1 LCDASINLEENL
13 ALASCK
19 NASSCSVFLY
29 SGRAVFFVIA
39 AREPTILALFCFC
52 SSSKSLIVN
61 NSKIVASLITITK
74 NTALPEYAK
83 TQRDE
88 AFMQEAR
95 SRFSSKLI
103 DASHNF
109 FSKGIKKFKD
119 DIKGTIT
126 DLSSMSGMVAMMG
139 DMHAMEQEFNPQ
151 TLEDKLAGGAGSYLG
166 KYLIGKGGQKLF
178 DLVKTKPELVQK
190 ILKGS
195 NILKSI
201 MDNKEG
207 MFKDFISKKSDEG
220 SDLFRYL
227 NGIFEFEKQ
236 NNTVIGY
243 DYKKMFEPAVINN
256 KFVHSVTDVIP
267 GYLARILQQTMI
279 INGATGKEAEL
290 IKFDFTKNKF
300 SSTSTIVKEIQD
312 TISVEALSKNSEYY
326 FKDSIGK
333 IEDIVELD
341 EKERNQTASALLKM
355 GSKGAS
361 LMPSNM
367 TNADFWINY
376 VDNYELAEKL
386 ATAMQEIYGTSSD
399 SDYLKGKVD
408 VNKHR
413 SSLVLQ
419 ESIRKLSSLKK
430 DFLPQAQYYEDF
442 GLSEEAHAAGLL
454 DNGRVNYD
462 LIDKNIATVSTSLKG
477 KAAEDK
483 DFVKEYTDSIS
494 SRGNS
499 DNNAIDGIATKV
511 KRRITKKDKDG
522 IEIIGWTDK
531 NEPIIGYEND
541 DKSKPILGS
550 SDVNK
555 KTNIQEPKGSVL
567 EKLRNLA
574 IKTWNYKPEYEDGGE
589 TTNMG
594 PMAQDLKKN
603 FGEEVAPGGTTID
616 LVNANGV
623 VMKAIQELDYKVKNF
638 FTKEEEEMVLWRKQ
652 QETLKALRE
661 EGNGEK

>member
-1 LCDASINLEENL
+1 M
-13 ALASCK
+13 
-19 NASSCSVFLY
+19 
-29 SGRAVFFVIA
+29 
-39 AREPTILALFCFC
+39 T
-52 SSSKSLIVN
+52 
-61 NSKIVASLITITK
+61 
-74 NTALPEYAK
+74 
-83 TQRDE
+83 
-88 AFMQEAR
+88 
-95 SRFSSKLI
+95 
-103 DASHNF
+103 
-109 FSKGIKKFKD
+109 
-119 DIKGTIT
+119 
-126 DLSSMSGMVAMMG
+126 GMVAMMG
-139 DMHAMEQEFNPQ
+139 DMHAMDQEFNPQ

-166 KYLIGKGGQKLF
+166 KYLIGKGGQRVF
-178 DLVKTKPELVQK
+178 DLIKTKPELVEK

-195 NILKSI
+195 NVLKSI
-201 MDNKEG
+201 LDNKEG
-207 MFKDFISKKSDEG
+207 MFKDFISKKSDDG

-227 NGIFEFEKQ
+227 NDIFEFEKQ

-243 DYKKMFEPAVINN
+243 DHKKMFDPAVINN

-279 INGATGKEAEL
+279 TNGAKGKEAEL

-300 SSTSTIVKEIQD
+300 STTSSIIKEIKD

-442 GLSEEAHAAGLL
+442 GLSEEAYAAGLL

-494 SRGNS
+494 SRGNL
-499 DNNAIDGIATKV
+499 DNNAIDGIAKAV
-511 KRRITKKDKDG
+511 RRRITKKDKDG
-522 IEIIGWTDK
+522 REILGWTDK
-531 NEPIIGYEND
+531 NKPIIGYEDD
-541 DKSKPILGS
+541 DKSRPILGS

-623 VMKAIQELDYKVKNF
+623 VMKAIQELDDKVKNF
-638 FTKEEEEMVLWRKQ
+638 FTKEEEDPKSSFVPQDQLS
-652 QETLKALRE
+652 ALR
-661 EGNGEK
+661 GIYYNTSVIAQHQLSLSCPTV